1 MILEQLLL
9 VDVLFENDNQK
20 AVLTFL
26 DEEAGEIREVNFNKQ
41 VYDGGEFVD
50 DKDKAEKVES
60 WSKEYFGL
68 EFKDL
73 SQAIGEKKDIYA
85 YDRFNSLFEVKIVE
99 KFGED
104 MVGQIITGELV
115 EIFDDGIGIKI
126 NFEYDDKV
134 YQTKMTYSDYLEVRK
149 EWFVNPQKKD
159 KQYNKFKEKFGVPF
173 EEAESLI
180 GLDVMVE
187 IRKAMG
193 KWIWNDIKPLPKKKK
208 SK

>member
-1 MILEQLLL
+1 MLLEQLEL
-9 VDVLFENDNQK
+9 VDVSFENEYQK

-41 VYDGGEFVD
+41 VYENGDFVD
-50 DKDKAEKVES
+50 NKEKAEKVEE
-60 WSKEYFGL
+60 WSQEYFGL

-73 SQAIGEKKDIYA
+73 SQAIGTKKDVYA

-99 KFGED
+99 KFNDD
-104 MVGQIITGELV
+104 MVGQIITGKLV
-115 EIFDDGIGIKI
+115 EIFDDGVGIKI
-126 NFEYDDKV
+126 NFEYEDNI
-134 YQTKMTYSDYLEVRK
+134 YQNKMTYSDYLEVRK

-159 KQYNKFKEKFGVPF
+159 KQFKKFEEKFGVPF

-208 SK
+208 K